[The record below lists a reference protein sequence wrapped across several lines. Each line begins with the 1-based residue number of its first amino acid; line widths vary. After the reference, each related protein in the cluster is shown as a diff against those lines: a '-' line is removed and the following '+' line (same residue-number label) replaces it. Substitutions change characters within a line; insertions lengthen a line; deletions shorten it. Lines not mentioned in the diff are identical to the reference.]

1 MYSAPCAR
9 CNSHLQEA
17 FCTKYEAIFH
27 SENPFCTKYEAIF
40 HSENSFCT
48 KYEAI
53 FRSENSF
60 CTKYEATF
68 HSENSFCTKY
78 EATFH
83 SENALC
89 TKCEIHFPLRKYNR
103 QKLWNSISWCL
114 KLLFEET
121 TGKTIFARSYL
132 FGSTAYYQS
141 TTLFATIRSHVY
153 NVVGTLNYIQIVLD
167 DD

>member
-1 MYSAPCAR
+1 MYSAPFAR

-17 FCTKYEAIFH
+17 FCTKYEAIFRSENSFYTKCEAIFHSENPFCTKYEATFHSENSFCTKYEAIFH

-40 HSENSFCT
+40 HSENT
-48 KYEAI
+48 
-53 FRSENSF
+53 
-60 CTKYEATF
+60 
-68 HSENSFCTKY
+68 
-78 EATFH
+78 
-83 SENALC
+83 LC
-89 TKCEIHFPLRKYNR
+89 TKCEAHFPFLKNTR
-103 QKLWNSISWCL
+103 QKLWNSISRCL

-121 TGKTIFARSYL
+121 TSETIFARSYL